1 MFFRLNI
8 CAATEAAGDKAAD
21 ACDEE
26 RSFCLRSAY
35 GWWAGPLIV
44 RFNRFRFKDGRE
56 TEGLEILRK
65 HAAVV
70 RAAEGC
76 ESVFLAQGQHPSTEV
91 VVIALFRD
99 EVSLRAFEN
108 RLRSDPSLGSDQFSL
123 LRLTTRPPE
132 MTEYEV
138 RDER

>member
-1 MFFRLNI
+1 MSPVRLRVVG
-8 CAATEAAGDKAAD
+8 AAV
-21 ACDEE
+21 
-26 RSFCLRSAY
+26 
-35 GWWAGPLIV
+35 IV

-91 VVIALFRD
+91 VVIALFLD
-99 EVSLRAFEN
+99 ERRLRAFEN